1 MDYIKQEVLIPI
13 KIIKRGSAKSKVLKK
28 QGEKGINKPLRKALI
43 KAHKWDNDMMSLRDS
58 DRYIIRQNLSRRY
71 VQRLM
76 KLTCLS
82 PKIQKAIM
90 DGTFPQNILLQDILY
105 KDCGLLWYEQEQQLL
120 ENK

>member
-1 MDYIKQEVLIPI
+1 MEHIKQEVLIPI

-105 KDCGLLWYEQEQQLL
+105 KDCGLLWYEQE
-120 ENK
+120 

>member
-13 KIIKRGSAKSKVLKK
+13 KIVKRGSAKSKVLKK